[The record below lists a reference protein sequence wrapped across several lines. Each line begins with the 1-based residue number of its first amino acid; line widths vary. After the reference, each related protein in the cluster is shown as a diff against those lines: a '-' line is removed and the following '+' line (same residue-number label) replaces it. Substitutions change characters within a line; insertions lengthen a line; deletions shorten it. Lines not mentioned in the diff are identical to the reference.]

1 MNTRSLGL
9 VALGATLLGVSPM
22 EAGAQRA
29 SHPATAVADTLRSDT
44 SHAHAHAGP
53 ASHAGP
59 HGPGSTAEPDPGS
72 GGAAAGHAMWMRP
85 VGGGWTLGGMAQLYP
100 IVTSGSPTD
109 DELPIH
115 DTEAYATQPAVML
128 SLEAPS
134 QAVVLRTTLNF
145 EAWTQADGEYTFGGW
160 GEGFLDKRHPH
171 TLLHEATVSLNAWEA
186 PGGAA
191 SLTLGKGF
199 AAYGTED
206 PMSRP
211 LAKFP
216 TNHHLSQILE
226 RWLVTGT
233 YLARS
238 GLSLEA
244 SVFGGQEPEDA
255 YDLSN
260 IESFGD
266 SYSARVTQRFGG
278 SGAAAPWEV
287 SASWAH
293 VEETHHESKDVTELF
308 NAALRHA
315 GRYGFG
321 KVYALAEA
329 SKSEPE
335 SGEGYW
341 ALLGE
346 SRLELGRHRPYYRF
360 EYATRPEYERQGLPG
375 TDGFYRYDHD
385 SHAIGA
391 SRWQI
396 HSLGYETEART
407 AGLIAR
413 PFVEVQYNRVGH
425 ERGDFSPVAAFGDDR
440 FWSVSTGFKLFLGGD
455 GMRMGTYGVLDPMTS
470 GMRSERHV
478 H

>member
-1 MNTRSLGL
+1 MKSGSFGL
-9 VALGATLLGVSPM
+9 VAIGAALLGGAPALAAAQQATHHHAPPAADTIRPDTAHAQHPARAMPASAAEHSMWMQPLGA
-22 EAGAQRA
+22 
-29 SHPATAVADTLRSDT
+29 
-44 SHAHAHAGP
+44 
-53 ASHAGP
+53 
-59 HGPGSTAEPDPGS
+59 
-72 GGAAAGHAMWMRP
+72 
-85 VGGGWTLGGMAQLYP
+85 GWTLGGMAQVHP
-100 IVTSGSPTD
+100 IITSGSPGD
-109 DELPIH
+109 DDLPIH
-115 DTEAYATQPAVML
+115 DTEVYATQPAVML
-128 SLEAPS
+128 NLESPS

-145 EAWTQADGEYTFGGW
+145 ESWTQEEGEYTFGGW

-171 TLLHEATVSLNAWEA
+171 TLLHEATLSLNAWKA

-199 AAYGTED
+199 APYGTED

-211 LAKFP
+211 VVKFP

-226 RWLVTGT
+226 RWLVAGT
-233 YLARS
+233 YLTRS

-244 SVFGGQEPEDA
+244 SVFGGAEPEDA

-278 SGAAAPWEV
+278 SGAGAPWEL
-287 SASWAH
+287 SGSWAH
-293 VEETHHESKDVTELF
+293 VEETHHEAKNATELY
-308 NAALRHA
+308 NAAVRHA

-321 KVYALAEA
+321 NVYALAEA
-329 SKSEPE
+329 SRSKPQ

-346 SRLELGRHRPYYRF
+346 TRLELGRHRPYYRV
-360 EYATRPEYERQGLPG
+360 EYATRPEYEREGLPG

-407 AGLIAR
+407 ARLIAR
-413 PFVEVQYNRVGH
+413 PFVEVQYNQVEH
-425 ERGDFSPVAAFGDDR
+425 ERGDFSPLAAFGDDR
-440 FWSVSTGFKLFLGGD
+440 FWSLSAGFKLFLGGD
-455 GMRMGTYGVLDPMTS
+455 SMRMGSYGVLDPMTTE
-470 GMRSERHV
+470 MRSERHA